1 MGSDKK
7 CKSLDSARGKFN
19 YLFKDSIFKTLSNS
33 LLQLF
38 EKKGKI
44 GKLFIYQINIQEPP
58 EITY

>member
-33 LLQLF
+33 LLQLL
-38 EKKGKI
+38 KKK
-44 GKLFIYQINIQEPP
+44 KKRENRQTIYLPN
-58 EITY
+58 

>member
-38 EKKGKI
+38 KKKKKKGK
-44 GKLFIYQINIQEPP
+44 
-58 EITY
+58 